1 MKYLTPLADSIDA
14 EFQEIEYDIWRSIQ
28 KDSVDPSALAVP
40 RVMGNITAGLAVKSV
55 RFAADM
61 FVIDA
66 LRIGDGLEKAQNGD
80 KWGYVEDFG
89 RALVIGGAVLKI
101 AARVAG
107 GIRAVRGLK
116 MGIDK
121 LQGGFCAPV
130 TAVRGANFQGVYIT
144 LWDYA
149 EKAGIPLSQLA
160 NGSRIEKIAETL
172 RKLEVT
178 INEIKLPVMERIV
191 LPTSEVAEVSS
202 IAHLERGL
210 QMGAKGD
217 VCLVNLVRNKFS
229 AAGTID
235 TSHAVLVRNLGNGIE
250 YIDRTGKRY
259 RSLAEFETIGG
270 YRGMSRARPQAQ
282 MLHYPDT
289 RITEAARI
297 GDSVGTLFMMIVVRV
312 LPTIIDDSVSS
323 LAPAARPL
331 PPQLKNARDAGTW
344 VPGRT
349 CVAPKAN
356 SPVNTTIYFRYV
368 VQPGDS
374 LSRLALR
381 VYGDAGKWPVI
392 LDANRDVFPGMIK
405 ANDSLD
411 ALALGRKEL
420 LFPSSI

>member
-1 MKYLTPLADSIDA
+1 MKYLTPIADGIDA
-14 EFQEIEYDIWRSIQ
+14 EFQEIEYDIWQSIQ

-40 RVMGNITAGLAVKSV
+40 RVMGKITAGLAVKSV

-89 RALVIGGAVLKI
+89 RALVIGGVIVKI

-121 LQGGFCAPV
+121 LHGGFCAPV
-130 TAVRGANFQGVYIT
+130 AAVRGANFQGVYIT
-144 LWDYA
+144 IWDYA
-149 EKAGIPLSQLA
+149 EKAGVSLSQLA
-160 NGSRIEKIAETL
+160 KGSRIEKIAETL
-172 RKLEVT
+172 RKLNVT
-178 INEIKLPVMERIV
+178 INEITLPVTERIV
-191 LPTSEVAEVSS
+191 IATGEVAEVSS

-259 RSLAEFETIGG
+259 RSLADFETVGG
-270 YRGMSRARPQAQ
+270 YAGMSRARPQAQ
-282 MLHYPDT
+282 MLHFPDT
-289 RITEAARI
+289 RVTDAARL
-297 GDSVGTLFMMIVVRV
+297 GDSVGTLFMMIAVRV
-312 LPTIIDDSVSS
+312 LPTIIDNRLSS
-323 LAPAARPL
+323 LAPDTRPI

-344 VPGRT
+344 VPGRM
-349 CVAPKAN
+349 CVVPKAN
-356 SPVNTTIYFRYV
+356 SPVNTTIFFRYI

-374 LSRLALR
+374 LGRLAQR

-392 LDANRDVFPGMIK
+392 LDANRDVFPGMIQ

-411 ALALGRKEL
+411 ALAIGRKEL
-420 LFPSSI
+420 LLPSGI